1 MPLHSIEMP
10 RAATSKSRGFEL
22 KRINAF
28 TIDVEDY
35 FQVEAL
41 AQVIPRDS
49 WSKME
54 YRCERNV
61 GRLLELLA
69 ERGVHGTFFI
79 LGWIAERSPQ
89 LVRDIAAAGHEVACH
104 GMSHKLIY
112 RQEVAEFRDETRRS
126 KALLEDLIGKPV
138 QGYRAASFSIVK
150 SSMWALDELIDAGFT
165 YDSSVF
171 PVRHDNY
178 GMPDAALEPYEI
190 VAPSGRRLAEFP
202 MSVANWGAL
211 RLPVS
216 GGGYFRIFPYWIT
229 RSSLARINEREQRPF
244 VFYLHPWEIDADQ
257 PRVRAGLKSRLR
269 HYTNLSRCEARLKRL
284 LGEFSFAPMRE
295 VLAGTPVGGLVRAQ
309 G

>member
-1 MPLHSIEMP
+1 
-10 RAATSKSRGFEL
+10 L

-41 AQVIPRDS
+41 APVIPRDS
-49 WSKME
+49 WSQRE

-61 GRLLELLA
+61 GRLLEMLA
-69 ERGVHGTFFI
+69 ERGIHGTFFI
-79 LGWIAERSPQ
+79 LGWIAQRSPQ

-112 RQEVAEFRDETRRS
+112 RQERTEFRDETRQS

-150 SSMWALDELIDAGFT
+150 SSLWALDELIDAGFT

-171 PVRHDNY
+171 PIRHDNY
-178 GMPDAALEPYEI
+178 GIPDAALAPYEI
-190 VAPSGRRLAEFP
+190 VAPSGRTLVEFP
-202 MSVANWGAL
+202 MSIVNWGSL

-216 GGGYFRIFPYWIT
+216 GGGYFRIFPYWVT
-229 RSSLARINEREQRPF
+229 RKSLARINEREQRPF
-244 VFYLHPWEIDADQ
+244 VFYLHPWEIDPGQ
-257 PRVRAGLKSRLR
+257 PRVRASLKSRLR
-269 HYTNLSRCEARLKRL
+269 HYTNLSRCEARLGRL
-284 LGEFSFAPMRE
+284 LGEFSFAPMCD
-295 VLAGTPVGGLVRAQ
+295 VLSGTAVGGAVRARS
-309 G
+309 